1 PRRPRPPR
9 SRSARLASSP
19 RGPPPPP
26 PRRPRPLSPRPRPPR
41 SRRFYSI
48 GALGGS
54 APEGGE
60 GSMTGGRV
68 GISSTRGLKFGSTS
82 TTPIFGSSGGAARCP
97 PPREPRRNRAPRAGT
112 PPPTGGC
119 TGRIDGGADDAG
131 IGGSFASSRSGAPTA
146 SGAGAPAPTPTLPPA
161 RTSAATS
168 PSARLWPSLST
179 AGTLLALVRWGAEY
193 AGGLRRSA
201 GDTRAERDLVLPVV
215 QLVEVDESFVGRLY
229 HELREAREPCVLL
242 VERGVDLLHNLL
254 QAVGAHDV
262 IVRRHLLHR
271 FDDQLPGIAAHIRDV
286 ALLGESGELVVR
298 VVLVAILNQQIA
310 RRLADPNA
318 DHVLAVLLELQH
330 QGREVRVP
338 GQEDE
343 GPDLGAREDELQR
356 V

>member
-1 PRRPRPPR
+1 RPPR

-26 PRRPRPLSPRPRPPR
+26 PRRPRPPSPRPRPPR
-41 SRRFYSI
+41 SRRFSSI

-119 TGRIDGGADDAG
+119 TGRIDGGADDAA
-131 IGGSFASSRSGAPTA
+131 IGGSFASPRSGAPPA
-146 SGAGAPAPTPTLPPA
+146 PGAGPPGAPPPPPTIPPA

-271 FDDQLPGIAAHIRDV
+271 FDDHLPCIAAHMRDGGV
-286 ALLGESGELVVR
+286 LRRSRER
-298 VVLVAILNQQIA
+298 VVLQPDVG
-310 RRLADPNA
+310 R
-318 DHVLAVLLELQH
+318 VLLVGAV
-330 QGREVRVP
+330 GR
-338 GQEDE
+338 
-343 GPDLGAREDELQR
+343 REDE
-356 V
+356 VD